1 MPVDLQTLFQSD
13 PAAQELGLKMIGDQR
28 AQSQADLAASNF
40 KNQRDQQ
47 MLPYDLKA
55 AGLKNQIDE
64 ARLPQMFALTKKQQ
78 LDNQFDE
85 ATLDAKIKAELGNFR
100 SKAGKQ
106 DLEQITQAGNAYVQ
120 AGQMLDL
127 MPGVATHA
135 YAKQLLGQYYHPS
148 FDQVTPAALGQTIS
162 LIGKRMVE
170 AQPGYLQKQGLEGL
184 KIEGKNELAD
194 KKAERDK
201 ELAAFKA
208 TLSEKLA
215 KLKADTV
222 KSKDPATARAIA
234 NKLFLAAQQE
244 TDPDKKAE
252 LMEQA
257 QGFNEIAFAEIERR
271 AQATNANKPN
281 LPALGIETNQMP
293 PVPSLPGAQPQTASP
308 QQTPKPASLAD
319 VQKMY
324 PGVPADKLREAYK
337 RKFGVDLQ

>member
-28 AQSQADLAASNF
+28 AQDAATLQEVQLRNQKAQALMPHDI
-40 KNQRDQQ
+40 
-47 MLPYDLKA
+47 KA

-64 ARLPQMFALTKKQQ
+64 ASLSQMFATTKKQE
-78 LDNQFDE
+78 LDNQLDE
-85 ATLDAKIKAELGNFR
+85 ATLADRIKGELAKIRATGN
-100 SKAGKQ
+100 KQ
-106 DLEQITQAGNAYVQ
+106 QLEEITNAGNAYSQ
-120 AGQMLDL
+120 AGEFLDL

-135 YAKQLLGQYYHPS
+135 YAKQLLGPYYHPS
-148 FDQVTPAALGQTIS
+148 FDQVTPNALGQTIRS
-162 LIGKRMVE
+162 FGRAMTE
-170 AQPGYLQKQGLEGL
+170 AQSGFQQ
-184 KIEGKNELAD
+184 
-194 KKAERDK
+194 KKALETIKGEAKTAAEEEKTRRAL
-201 ELAAFKA
+201 ELEKFRGS
-208 TLSEKLA
+208 LREKLA
-215 KLKADTV
+215 ELKTKATQ
-222 KSKDPATARAIA
+222 SKDPATARAIA

-293 PVPSLPGAQPQTASP
+293 PAPGLPGTQPQAQAST
-308 QQTPKPASLAD
+308 QNQKPATLAD